1 MRGIRG
7 MRASPGRTNA
17 AVGTAAV
24 VPGQRR
30 QVSRNL
36 EEGVM
41 AAAER
46 RAGAPAPANNTQNIS
61 GQVKEGFDKGI
72 AIANQVAKVLD
83 TEETPQPT
91 QAELLGTIQNSSNQ
105 IKKCAALGMARLLDN
120 ASPAI
125 AEIVLESMNN
135 LIIQDPEIKGV
146 IYNHIRRIIYEIS
159 KDPRNKNIVKNLEG
173 ECKPVFV
180 MADIRGGSS
189 GPTGPSRSTR
199 KKHRNP

>member
-1 MRGIRG
+1 
-7 MRASPGRTNA
+7 MRASPRGNNA
-17 AVGTAAV
+17 ALVGAAAGMG
-24 VPGQRR
+24 PGQT
-30 QVSRNL
+30 SRTL
-36 EEGVM
+36 EEGDT
-41 AAAER
+41 AATR
-46 RAGAPAPANNTQNIS
+46 SGAPAAASNTQNIS

-135 LIIQDPEIKGV
+135 LIIQDAEIKGV

-189 GPTGPSRSTR
+189 GSSGPSRSTR

>member
-1 MRGIRG
+1 

-30 QVSRNL
+30 QMSRNL
-36 EEGVM
+36 EEGIM

-46 RAGAPAPANNTQNIS
+46 RSSAPAPSQAPASNTQNIS

-105 IKKCAALGMARLLDN
+105 VKKCAALGMARLLDN

-189 GPTGPSRSTR
+189 GPNRSTR